1 MSEEYSRNQRSA
13 GIPKDKDVKDP
24 DLKPDVPHVPP
35 IGKKIN
41 QDEVAEYIHRE
52 VDDALSLRTTWQADL
67 EKWYKS
73 YRGIVD
79 TKDFPWEGCSNLW
92 VPITAT
98 IIDTMLAR
106 LTNPIFSVKPFVTV
120 KGASA
125 PKRKA
130 GDDLDAGNPAGAKQE
145 GLSDYEKARDIEH
158 MLHFVLNKRIDIY
171 PIVLDWLKD
180 ALIYGRGTIKIVW
193 KEKKQV
199 FNRRL
204 TFEDLT
210 ENIETIREKMEKGT
224 AVDSQLTLLQQM
236 VGLQESTDWVD
247 NDFVEVKTEEI
258 VYDNPEWFFVPVED
272 FIVAPRAKDIQS
284 ARFVAHRFR
293 LTLDELRKRAKAGIY
308 QNVDLIEA
316 GYTPDD
322 YRSDPSGTR
331 MEYIQEF
338 HEGHQGETYGTYDKL
353 GSEVELI
360 EWHGKYDID
369 NDGFMEDI
377 IATYA
382 VDQKILLSVMENPY
396 LHGQRPFAEI
406 KPFPMEGRFEAQGV
420 PELIYDLQLELN
432 DLHNQRIDNGT
443 ITNAVMLWVDPA
455 SDVDPDVHKVFPGA
469 MFPARNNEI
478 GVLRTP
484 DVKFSA
490 FREEELIRRMIQD
503 RLGITDIQIGSANPQ
518 LANRTAT
525 GIMTVAQ
532 EEAQRLEHIFRN
544 VQSGVNNAVH
554 QTFGLMQ
561 QFGSDEIFYRVVENA
576 TETFKTLDAREIQGR
591 YDLEISANSINANR
605 LIELQEMREKLQLA
619 GQFGVNFLNP
629 IPLLRE
635 FLEKMGTKNVD
646 DIVKSVPEAFMAM
659 LQENPEMAQAL
670 MQQLQGMAGQQ
681 PPQQQGNVA
690 PMPQRGVA

>member
-1 MSEEYSRNQRSA
+1 
-13 GIPKDKDVKDP
+13 
-24 DLKPDVPHVPP
+24 
-35 IGKKIN
+35 
-41 QDEVAEYIHRE
+41 
-52 VDDALSLRTTWQADL
+52 
-67 EKWYKS
+67 
-73 YRGIVD
+73 
-79 TKDFPWEGCSNLW
+79 
-92 VPITAT
+92 
-98 IIDTMLAR
+98 
-106 LTNPIFSVKPFVTV
+106 
-120 KGASA
+120 
-125 PKRKA
+125 
-130 GDDLDAGNPAGAKQE
+130 
-145 GLSDYEKARDIEH
+145 
-158 MLHFVLNKRIDIY
+158 
-171 PIVLDWLKD
+171 
-180 ALIYGRGTIKIVW
+180 
-193 KEKKQV
+193 
-199 FNRRL
+199 
-204 TFEDLT
+204 
-210 ENIETIREKMEKGT
+210 
-224 AVDSQLTLLQQM
+224 
-236 VGLQESTDWVD
+236 
-247 NDFVEVKTEEI
+247 
-258 VYDNPEWFFVPVED
+258 
-272 FIVAPRAKDIQS
+272 
-284 ARFVAHRFR
+284 
-293 LTLDELRKRAKAGIY
+293 
-308 QNVDLIEA
+308 
-316 GYTPDD
+316 
-322 YRSDPSGTR
+322 
-331 MEYIQEF
+331 
-338 HEGHQGETYGTYDKL
+338 
-353 GSEVELI
+353 
-360 EWHGKYDID
+360 
-369 NDGFMEDI
+369 
-377 IATYA
+377 
-382 VDQKILLSVMENPY
+382 
-396 LHGQRPFAEI
+396 
-406 KPFPMEGRFEAQGV
+406 V

-455 SDVDPDVHKVFPGA
+455 SDVDPDIHKVFPGA